1 MKIKDFVRNNIID
14 KSSLC
19 DIFDYLNSYDAK
31 IYNQPNN
38 KDMIK
43 YYLFYKNNIDL
54 LTNYIIKRA
63 YELMDEHFKQNYI
76 YEIVKIDREEISFMY
91 IDNSDDKHKMLTLKI
106 NDFINDGKI

>member
-1 MKIKDFVRNNIID
+1 MEIKDFVRNNIID

-19 DIFDYLNSYDAK
+19 DIFDYLNSSDIK
-31 IYNQPNN
+31 IYNEPNN

-63 YELMDEHFKQNYI
+63 YELTDEHFKQNYI

-91 IDNSDDKHKMLTLKI
+91 VDNSDDKHKMLTFKI
-106 NDFINDGKI
+106 NDFINDEKI